1 MSREPN
7 VRAEFGGENGK
18 YVVKITVVGDPN
30 VFVDK
35 ALPEYQARFPN
46 EWQAFMA
53 GRKEPEVGGTPLTE
67 VPGMTDELARSYKS
81 KGVRN
86 AEELANA
93 HDMALSK
100 LGMGA
105 VNMRKNAQ
113 ILLKAQ
119 QADRLIA
126 AQAVAQ
132 PAQDKPRRG
141 RPPKALS
148 DMTKEQAEKLVQVS
162 EE

>member
-18 YVVKITVVGDPN
+18 YIVKISVVGDPN
-30 VFVDK
+30 VFIDK
-35 ALPEYQARFPN
+35 ANIEYQMRFPR
-46 EWQAFMA
+46 EWEAFIA
-53 GRKEPEVGGTPLTE
+53 GKKEPDVGGTPLTE
-67 VPGMTDELARSYKS
+67 VPGMTEELARSYKT

-113 ILLKAQ
+113 ILMKAQ
-119 QADRLIA
+119 QTDRLIA
-126 AQAVAQ
+126 AQSVA
-132 PAQDKPRRG
+132 PEPKKRG
-141 RPPKALS
+141 RPPKV
-148 DMTKEQAEKLVQVS
+148 DQEQTAQ
-162 EE
+162 